1 MTTPTYRPLLA
12 VTLGDPGG
20 IGPEVTF
27 GALDTHSDD
36 RYRPLLVGS
45 LAVAQAHAER
55 LGRSLTFETVE
66 DTAEADA
73 VLARGT
79 LPVLDVSEE
88 GDGEVPWGRAT
99 AAGGALSMRAVEAAT
114 RLCLAGDADAVVT
127 APISKEAISLAGH
140 DVPGHTEFI
149 ARLCGVTDE
158 VMLLVAGD
166 LRVALVTVHVPL
178 RRVADAVTVEAIL
191 ARRRTLERSLRRDF
205 GIAHPSVAVLGLNP
219 HAGDGGV
226 IGREEI
232 DVIAPAIA
240 ACVAEGFATDGPFPA
255 DGFFA
260 AVSTGLPGVA
270 RYDAVLAMY
279 HDQGL
284 GPFKALAFETGVNAT
299 VGLPIVRTSPDHGTA
314 YAIAGQGRA
323 DPASMRAACR
333 LATDLSRRRHT
344 AAAVR

>member
-1 MTTPTYRPLLA
+1 MTPLLA
-12 VTLGDPGG
+12 ITLGDPGG

-27 GALDTHSDD
+27 GAVAACGEDG
-36 RYRPLLVGS
+36 YQPFLVGS
-45 LAVAQAHAER
+45 LAVARAHAER
-55 LGRSLTFETVE
+55 LGLGVQIEAVTGPE
-66 DTAEADA
+66 EADA
-73 VLARGT
+73 VLGRGA
-79 LPVLDVSEE
+79 LPLLDVSE
-88 GDGEVPWGRAT
+88 GADLDLPWGRAT
-99 AAGGALSMRAVEAAT
+99 AAGGALSMRAVERAT
-114 RLCLAGDADAVVT
+114 RLCLAGEVGAMVT

-158 VMLLVAGD
+158 VMLLVSGD

-178 RRVADAVTVEAIL
+178 RRVADLVTADAIL
-191 ARRRTLERSLRRDF
+191 ARRRTLERSLRADF
-205 GIAHPSVAVLGLNP
+205 GIAAPRVAVLGLNP

-226 IGREEI
+226 LGMEET

-260 AVSTGLPGVA
+260 AVATGLPGVA

-284 GPFKALAFETGVNAT
+284 APFKALAYETGVNAT

-314 YAIAGQGRA
+314 YGIAGQGRA
-323 DPASMRAACR
+323 DAASMRAACR
-333 LATDLSRRRHT
+333 LAATLARRRARAT
-344 AAAVR
+344 RPSGRG